1 LPFSDEEGICY
12 SNEFDCRPEV
22 EIKAFLQR
30 KKKKKEP
37 AKPRSN
43 AIDLKR

>member
-30 KKKKKEP
+30 NEKKEP
-37 AKPRSN
+37 AKPRFN